1 MRHHDLRSRLAIALS
16 GRGHTR
22 TARAVDYIAERYLL
36 LPAGAALALVWAN
49 TLPESYFR
57 FALSLAFPVNDVLMA
72 FFFALI
78 TQEIVESILPGG
90 AFYRWRQWMVP
101 VAAAAGG
108 FAGAALV
115 YFTYVGL
122 KYEAMLEPAWPVACA
137 IDLVAGYYLLKAIFG
152 RSSAVPFLLIAA
164 IVTNAVALMA
174 VAARYDAVEIRPG
187 AAGLVIAALGLA
199 YVFRRLKIR
208 AFWPYLAVCGPLS
221 WLGFYWGALHP
232 ALSLVPIV
240 PFLPHEA
247 RRLDLLEDNPPA
259 APDPVRHA
267 EHEWTYAVQLIVF
280 LFGLVNAGVLLRGY
294 GTGTWAVMTAA
305 LVGRPIGMLLATF
318 AMIAAGLRLPLQ
330 LRTRELVVAAL
341 ATSSGFTTAV
351 FMAVAA
357 YPPGPVRAEITLGA
371 LFTVVGA
378 AITIGVA
385 WMLRTGRFA
394 ARGHDGERRRHRLGT
409 RQAHV

>member
-1 MRHHDLRSRLAIALS
+1 MRHHDLHSRLAVALS

-22 TARAVDYIAERYLL
+22 TARTIDFIAERYLL
-36 LPAGAALALVWAN
+36 LPAGAVLALVWAN
-49 TLPESYFR
+49 TLPDSYFR
-57 FALSLAFPVNDVLMA
+57 FALWLAFPVNDVLMA

-78 TQEIVESILPGG
+78 AHEIVEAIVPGG
-90 AFYRWRQWMVP
+90 AFHRWRQWIVP

-122 KYEAMLEPAWPVACA
+122 TYQPLLEPAWPVACA

-164 IVTNAVALMA
+164 IVTNAVALMVVA
-174 VAARYDAVEIRPG
+174 VRYDAIEIRPG
-187 AAGLVIAALGLA
+187 AAALVIAALALA
-199 YVFRRLKIR
+199 DVLRRLKVR
-208 AFWPYLAVCGPLS
+208 AFWPYFAVCGPLS
-221 WLGFYWGALHP
+221 WLGFYWGGLHP

-259 APDPVRHA
+259 APDPIRHA

-280 LFGLVNAGVLLRGY
+280 LFGLVNAGVLLQGY

-330 LRTRELVVAAL
+330 LRARELIVAVL

-351 FMAVAA
+351 FVAVAA
-357 YPPGPVRAEITLGA
+357 YPPGPARAEITLGA
-371 LFTVVGA
+371 LFSVVGA
-378 AITIGVA
+378 VITLGA
-385 WMLRTGRFA
+385 ARMLRTGRFA
-394 ARGHDGERRRHRLGT
+394 VRPHAQGRPHHPLGARR
-409 RQAHV
+409 AHA